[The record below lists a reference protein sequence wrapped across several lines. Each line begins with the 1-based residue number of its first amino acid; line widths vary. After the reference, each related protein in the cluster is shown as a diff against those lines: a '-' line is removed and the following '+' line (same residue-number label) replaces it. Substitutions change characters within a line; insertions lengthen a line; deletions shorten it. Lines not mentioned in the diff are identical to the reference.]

1 MSLLVFCLYYAS
13 SSWHHVLMIPFIALF
28 LFLFVLVVWGCLL
41 VFSVAAGVAS
51 SPLRIS
57 LYSVL
62 ALLPVTLT
70 YLWIPGLMRAFV
82 PVYSVPEVLIWCFVA
97 YLVIHGLT
105 RLFVYLYNH

>member
-1 MSLLVFCLYYAS
+1 
-13 SSWHHVLMIPFIALF
+13 MIPFIALL

-41 VFSVAAGVAS
+41 VFSVAAGGTS
-51 SPLRIS
+51 SPMRIA
-57 LYSVL
+57 LYTVL

-70 YLWIPGLMRAFV
+70 YLWSPSLMRAFL
-82 PVYSVPEVLIWCFVA
+82 PVYSVPEVLFWCLIA

>member
-1 MSLLVFCLYYAS
+1 
-13 SSWHHVLMIPFIALF
+13 MIPFIALL

-41 VFSVAAGVAS
+41 IFSVAAGGTS
-51 SPLRIS
+51 SPMRIA
-57 LYSVL
+57 LYTVL

-70 YLWIPGLMRAFV
+70 YLWSPSLRRVFL
-82 PVYSVPEVLIWCFVA
+82 PVYSVPEVLFWCLIA